1 MGSSTGTKREKAM
14 KESTLAISL
23 LCLGCFSSIDKV
35 HGYSYDCQNEGEDG
49 KNGKDYEG
57 NVAKTVSGYKCQK
70 WSEQKPHKHKFADQG
85 KHNFCR
91 NPDGHRGVWC
101 YTTARKRWEECDVPV
116 CPPPPVKDIED
127 SMAKEVEALKNNM
140 VKKTELQENMDSMA
154 KEVEALKNN
163 MAKEVEALKN
173 NMAKEVKALKN
184 NTVKKTELQEN
195 MDSTAK
201 EVEELKKNM
210 VKKTELQENMD
221 RLSENSARL
230 DKLSQR
236 GAYCGL
242 RKWGWYTAN
251 SVIKYDKLML
261 SEGKAGFLVSR
272 TGVWTTRVPGLYQIN
287 WSLINHLYKKPF
299 ENKIYLY
306 RNGKEIVES
315 VHDSYSERII
325 SEMGGR
331 TMLLRLAARDTLTLR
346 TGKKFKG
353 DARRIHF
360 CVMLLAA
367 E

>member
-1 MGSSTGTKREKAM
+1 MGRKHCNLNSESKPTTGVYQDFDFCVKK
-14 KESTLAISL
+14 
-23 LCLGCFSSIDKV
+23 
-35 HGYSYDCQNEGEDG
+35 DCQNEGEDG

-91 NPDGHRGVWC
+91 NPDGHKGVWC

-140 VKKTELQENMDSMA
+140 VKKTELQENMDSM
-154 KEVEALKNN
+154 
-163 MAKEVEALKN
+163 
-173 NMAKEVKALKN
+173 
-184 NTVKKTELQEN
+184 
-195 MDSTAK
+195 AK

-272 TGVWTTRVPGLYQIN
+272 TGVWTTRVPGPYQIN

-315 VHDSYSERII
+315 
-325 SEMGGR
+325 
-331 TMLLRLAARDTLTLR
+331 
-346 TGKKFKG
+346 
-353 DARRIHF
+353 
-360 CVMLLAA
+360 
-367 E
+367 

>member
-23 LCLGCFSSIDKV
+23 LCLGCFLSIDKV
-35 HGYSYDCQNEGEDG
+35 HGYSYEPSGSCPASYVYVAGDIPG
-49 KNGKDYEG
+49 NGLGAFRSANIANCAIRCD
-57 NVAKTVSGYKCQK
+57 AKSNCGSFEYSPRRKHCNLN
-70 WSEQKPHKHKFADQG
+70 SESKPTTGVYQDFD
-85 KHNFCR
+85 FC
-91 NPDGHRGVWC
+91 
-101 YTTARKRWEECDVPV
+101 
-116 CPPPPVKDIED
+116 
-127 SMAKEVEALKNNM
+127 
-140 VKKTELQENMDSMA
+140 VKKEDSMA

>member
-1 MGSSTGTKREKAM
+1 MGKREKAM

-23 LCLGCFSSIDKV
+23 LCLGCFLSIDKV
-35 HGYSYDCQNEGEDG
+35 QGYRYEPSGSCPASYVYVAGDIPG
-49 KNGKDYEG
+49 NGLG
-57 NVAKTVSGYKCQK
+57 AFWSANIANCAKRCDAKSNCGSFEYSPRRKHCNLN
-70 WSEQKPHKHKFADQG
+70 SESKPTTGVYQDFD
-85 KHNFCR
+85 FC
-91 NPDGHRGVWC
+91 
-101 YTTARKRWEECDVPV
+101 
-116 CPPPPVKDIED
+116 
-127 SMAKEVEALKNNM
+127 
-140 VKKTELQENMDSMA
+140 VKKEDSMA

-184 NTVKKTELQEN
+184 NT
-195 MDSTAK
+195 
-201 EVEELKKNM
+201 

>member
-23 LCLGCFSSIDKV
+23 LCLGCFLSIDKV
-35 HGYSYDCQNEGEDG
+35 QGYRYDCQNEGEDG

-57 NVAKTVSGYKCQK
+57 NITKTVSGYKCQK
-70 WSEQKPHKHKFADQG
+70 WSEQKPHKHKFAAQG

-91 NPDGHRGVWC
+91 NPDGHKGVWC

-163 MAKEVEALKN
+163 MAKEVKALKN
-173 NMAKEVKALKN
+173 NM
-184 NTVKKTELQEN
+184 VKKTELQEN

-201 EVEELKKNM
+201 EVEELKKKM
-210 VKKTELQENMD
+210 VKKTELQENMN

-236 GAYCGL
+236 GAYCGY
-242 RKWGWYTAN
+242 RGFWSTPN
-251 SVIKYDKLML
+251 RVITYQRLML
-261 SEGKAGFLVSR
+261 SEGDAGVLAR
-272 TGVWTTRVPGLYQIN
+272 NTGVFRASVSGLFQIN
-287 WSLINHLYKKPF
+287 WSLFNRLKGNEENRIN
-299 ENKIYLY
+299 LY
-306 RNGKEIVES
+306 RNGKRIYES
-315 VHDSYSERII
+315 EHASYIEYSTVRERERVIA
-325 SEMGGR
+325 EMGGR
-331 TMLLRLAARDTLTLR
+331 TMLLRLWAGDTLKLR
-346 TGKKFKG
+346 SGKTSSFEGTAYK
-353 DARRIHF
+353 IHF

-367 E
+367 V

>member
-23 LCLGCFSSIDKV
+23 LCLGCFLSIDKV

-91 NPDGHRGVWC
+91 NPDGHKGVWC

-127 SMAKEVEALKNNM
+127 SMAKEVDALKNNMVKNMDSMEALKNMVNNMVKKTELKNMVNNMVKTELKNMENNM
-140 VKKTELQENMDSMA
+140 VKKTELQET
-154 KEVEALKNN
+154 L
-163 MAKEVEALKN
+163 
-173 NMAKEVKALKN
+173 
-184 NTVKKTELQEN
+184 
-195 MDSTAK
+195 
-201 EVEELKKNM
+201 
-210 VKKTELQENMD
+210 D
-221 RLSENSARL
+221 RLSENSTRL

-236 GAYCGL
+236 GAYCGYQNHWT
-242 RKWGWYTAN
+242 RAK
-251 SVIKYDKLML
+251 SVITYKKHLML
-261 SEGKAGFLVSR
+261 SEGDAGVLDPK
-272 TGVWTTRVPGLYQIN
+272 TGVFRAGVPGLFQIN
-287 WSLINHLYKKPF
+287 WSLYNSLTGDDDNYIWLF
-299 ENKIYLY
+299 
-306 RNGKEIVES
+306 RNGKKIWES
-315 VHDSYSERII
+315 VHGSRIDKTTSSSRVI
-325 SEMGGR
+325 GETGGR
-331 TMLLRLAARDTLTLR
+331 TMLLRLAAGDTLTLR
-346 TGKKFKG
+346 TTTFQG
-353 DARRIHF
+353 DAYQIHF

>member
-23 LCLGCFSSIDKV
+23 LCLGCFLSIDKV

-85 KHNFCR
+85 KPNFCR
-91 NPDGHRGVWC
+91 NPDGHKGVWC

-173 NMAKEVKALKN
+173 
-184 NTVKKTELQEN
+184 
-195 MDSTAK
+195 
-201 EVEELKKNM
+201 
-210 VKKTELQENMD
+210 MD
-221 RLSENSARL
+221 RLSRL
-230 DKLSQR
+230 EKLSQR
-236 GAYCGL
+236 GAYCGYQ
-242 RKWGWYTAN
+242 RSWTIAYRVTT
-251 SVIKYDKLML
+251 YQKLML
-261 SEGKAGFLVSR
+261 SEGDAGVLDPN
-272 TGVWTTRVPGLYQIN
+272 TGVFRASVPGLFQIN
-287 WSLINHLYKKPF
+287 WSLRNYLKG
-299 ENKIYLY
+299 NDDNLIYLH
-306 RNGKEIVES
+306 RNRRVIDES
-315 VHDSYSERII
+315 EHYSYITRTASSSQVIG
-325 SEMGGR
+325 EMGGR
-331 TMLLRLAARDTLTLR
+331 TMLLRLGAGDTLYLR
-346 TGKKFKG
+346 TSNFQGG
-353 DARRIHF
+353 AIRIQF